1 MAQPA
6 SPAQAK
12 KLRPAVARLRPI
24 RLRPAALG
32 IAASEMLEL
41 AATDPDA
48 YLGMGSLLN
57 FPLLHHTVIGLEAL
71 EQMEMAGYWPDIII
85 GCVGG
90 GSNFS
95 GLAAPFLGK
104 MTPREAQ
111 RALHSGGARGLSLAD
126 PRPTTPTTSSTRPAR
141 ARL

>member
-1 MAQPA
+1 M
-6 SPAQAK
+6 
-12 KLRPAVARLRPI
+12 LTWEWRAV
-24 RLRPAALG
+24 
-32 IAASEMLEL
+32 
-41 AATDPDA
+41 
-48 YLGMGSLLN
+48 LN
-57 FPLLHHTVIGLEAL
+57 FTLLHHTVIGLEAL

-104 MTPREAQ
+104 MLREK
-111 RALHSGGARGLSLAD
+111 RKLHVIAAEPCGLSLAD
-126 PRPTTPTTSSTRPAR
+126 PRPLRLRLPRHRPAQ